1 VAFSL
6 LLAPWYVMNGTQ
18 CNTITKQPEREFPVM
33 VFVEY
38 ILRYLD
44 MIFVSYSTFLLFMNT
59 DLLL

>member
-6 LLAPWYVMNGTQ
+6 LLAAWYLMNGTQ
-18 CNTITKQPEREFPVM
+18 CNTITKQPELEFPVM

-44 MIFVSYSTFLLFMNT
+44 MNLVSGSTFLLFMIT

>member
-1 VAFSL
+1 
-6 LLAPWYVMNGTQ
+6 MNGTQ
-18 CNTITKQPEREFPVM
+18 CNTITKQPELEFPVM

-44 MIFVSYSTFLLFMNT
+44 MNLVSGSTFLLFMIT